1 MPNAR
6 LTYIAK
12 NTRDPEKTHSRQ
24 KNNMNK
30 IYFVILLIFLL
41 GCQPN
46 ADSAN
51 EPFTELTYFIDQY
64 AESIIDQ
71 GNINSMSVAI
81 YKDGNTYHNYYGAID
96 SVKGNPPN
104 DDTLFEIA
112 SITKVFAGSLMAQ
125 AVIEKKVSLDTDI
138 RAFLPEEYPNLEYEG
153 KPVTIQNLVT
163 HTLGF
168 ETPEILENV
177 YEKIFTGSLGNA
189 PIEYDMDDLLDEL
202 EIVELNHEPGT
213 FYDYNN
219 VGPEIAA
226 YILEQ
231 SYQKP
236 YRDILRAFLDDIG
249 MTNTHLQ
256 EYDRFKDRLIKGYT
270 ESGKLATI
278 DQNPLLGGA
287 SGIIT
292 TLPDLV
298 KFMKFQLESSTPLIK
313 ESTRV
318 LYQDK
323 EEKLGYFWDVGYAEV
338 EGFYYLKT
346 GTSNGAQSIL
356 LLCPDSDYGQ
366 ILLMN
371 NTTEKATNDWI
382 SLYNKIEYDLI
393 KYPKINLWSKLEP
406 LFIENPEAASLKYKD
421 LRKDTTRYFSE
432 SDYLNR
438 IGYDFLY
445 REKTESAIEVF
456 KLALST
462 DPQNANLYDSLGE
475 AYYRAKDYE
484 KSKVNFEKSLDLNP
498 DNTNAKEHLQALNQ
512 IL

>member
-1 MPNAR
+1 
-6 LTYIAK
+6 
-12 NTRDPEKTHSRQ
+12 
-24 KNNMNK
+24 
-30 IYFVILLIFLL
+30 
-41 GCQPN
+41 
-46 ADSAN
+46 
-51 EPFTELTYFIDQY
+51 
-64 AESIIDQ
+64 
-71 GNINSMSVAI
+71 
-81 YKDGNTYHNYYGAID
+81 
-96 SVKGNPPN
+96 
-104 DDTLFEIA
+104 
-112 SITKVFAGSLMAQ
+112 
-125 AVIEKKVSLDTDI
+125 
-138 RAFLPEEYPNLEYEG
+138 
-153 KPVTIQNLVT
+153 
-163 HTLGF
+163 
-168 ETPEILENV
+168 
-177 YEKIFTGSLGNA
+177 
-189 PIEYDMDDLLDEL
+189 
-202 EIVELNHEPGT
+202 
-213 FYDYNN
+213 
-219 VGPEIAA
+219 
-226 YILEQ
+226 
-231 SYQKP
+231 
-236 YRDILRAFLDDIG
+236 
-249 MTNTHLQ
+249 
-256 EYDRFKDRLIKGYT
+256 
-270 ESGKLATI
+270 
-278 DQNPLLGGA
+278 LGGA

-298 KFMKFQLESSTPLIK
+298 SFMKFQLESNNPLIK

-318 LYQDK
+318 LYQDE

-406 LFIENPEAASLKYKD
+406 MFIENPEAASMKYKD
-421 LRKDTTRYFSE
+421 LGKDTTQYFSE

-445 REKTESAIEVF
+445 RDKTELAIEVF

-484 KSKVNFEKSLDLNP
+484 RSKVNFEKSLDLNP
-498 DNTNAKEHLQALNQ
+498 DNTNAIEHLKAINQ